1 MKKISGGVCAAK
13 GFTAAGI
20 HAGVKAGSSP
30 DKNDLA
36 LILSD
41 CECAAAATFT
51 NNRVKAAPVY
61 TTMNHLE
68 NGILHGIIVNSGNA
82 NACAPNGPEH
92 AEAMCA
98 AAAAVTGRQA
108 EDFAVASTGVIG
120 VELNIKAIQDS
131 VPALASALSI
141 GGSQSAAE
149 AIMTTDTVMKEIAVE
164 TTIGGKIVRL
174 GAICKGAG
182 MICPN
187 MGTMLCF
194 ITSDC
199 AITSDMLTAA
209 LHEVVPRTFNRVTV
223 DGDTSTNDACM
234 VLCNGSAGNPLIDW
248 KDDNYNIFKDALMYV
263 CTYMARAIAA
273 DGEGASHLLTCTVSG
288 SRSEEGREARTAG
301 RSGDA
306 PRRSGSENPQAGGA
320 GRPNSNRRGR
330 GDNRP
335 DRPQGSASRE
345 ERPNTRNNGQPGGPQ
360 QRRQPRP
367 TQPDG
372 QAPRGEE
379 QQRRSRGRGRRPDGP
394 NPNDNNINPNGGNRP
409 NRVPANT
416 GNNNGNRNGTP
427 ADGGD
432 NAGNGPRTNGGN
444 NNGNDRNGGNSP
456 AE

>member
-30 DKNDLA
+30 EKNDLA

-98 AAAAVTGRQA
+98 AVAAVTGRQA

-149 AIMTTDTVMKEIAVE
+149 AIMTTDTVMKEIAIE

-199 AITSDMLTAA
+199 AITSDMLFSA

-223 DGDTSTNDACM
+223 DGDTSTNDACV
-234 VLCNGSAGNPLIDW
+234 VLCNGNAGNPLIDW

-288 SRSEEGREARTAG
+288 SRSEEAAERLAKAVVGSNLVKAAMFGADANWGRVLCAMGYSR
-301 RSGDA
+301 A
-306 PRRSGSENPQAGGA
+306 PF
-320 GRPNSNRRGR
+320 
-330 GDNRP
+330 RP
-335 DRPQGSASRE
+335 DRVDASFYSSAGKIHVCKDGSAVEFDEDLAKKILSEHEVSIIINVNEGDYTATCWGCDLTYDYVRI
-345 ERPNTRNNGQPGGPQ
+345 NG
-360 QRRQPRP
+360 
-367 TQPDG
+367 DY
-372 QAPRGEE
+372 
-379 QQRRSRGRGRRPDGP
+379 
-394 NPNDNNINPNGGNRP
+394 
-409 NRVPANT
+409 
-416 GNNNGNRNGTP
+416 
-427 ADGGD
+427 
-432 NAGNGPRTNGGN
+432 RT
-444 NNGNDRNGGNSP
+444 
-456 AE
+456 

>member
-141 GGSQSAAE
+141 GGSNAAAE
-149 AIMTTDTVMKEIAVE
+149 AIMTTDTVMKEIAIE

-199 AITSDMLTAA
+199 AITSDMLFSA

-223 DGDTSTNDACM
+223 DGDTSTNDACV
-234 VLCNGSAGNPLIDW
+234 VLCNGNAGNPLIDW

-288 SRSEEGREARTAG
+288 SRSEEAAERLAKAVVGSNLVKAAMFGADANWGRVLCAMGYSR
-301 RSGDA
+301 A
-306 PRRSGSENPQAGGA
+306 PF
-320 GRPNSNRRGR
+320 
-330 GDNRP
+330 RP
-335 DRPQGSASRE
+335 DRVDASFYSSAGRIQVCKDGSAVEFDEDLAKKILSE
-345 ERPNTRNNGQPGGPQ
+345 EEVSIIINVNEGDCTATCWGCDLTYDYVRING
-360 QRRQPRP
+360 
-367 TQPDG
+367 DY
-372 QAPRGEE
+372 
-379 QQRRSRGRGRRPDGP
+379 
-394 NPNDNNINPNGGNRP
+394 
-409 NRVPANT
+409 
-416 GNNNGNRNGTP
+416 
-427 ADGGD
+427 
-432 NAGNGPRTNGGN
+432 RT
-444 NNGNDRNGGNSP
+444 
-456 AE
+456 

>member
-263 CTYMARAIAA
+263 CSYMARAIAA

-288 SRSEEGREARTAG
+288 SRSEEAAERLAKAVVGSMLVKAAMFGADANWGRVLCAMGYSR
-301 RSGDA
+301 A
-306 PRRSGSENPQAGGA
+306 PF
-320 GRPNSNRRGR
+320 
-330 GDNRP
+330 RP
-335 DRPQGSASRE
+335 DRVDASFYSSAGKIQVCKDGSAVEFDEDLAKKILSEHEVSIIINVNEGDYTATCWGCDLTYDYVRI
-345 ERPNTRNNGQPGGPQ
+345 NG
-360 QRRQPRP
+360 
-367 TQPDG
+367 DY
-372 QAPRGEE
+372 
-379 QQRRSRGRGRRPDGP
+379 
-394 NPNDNNINPNGGNRP
+394 
-409 NRVPANT
+409 
-416 GNNNGNRNGTP
+416 
-427 ADGGD
+427 
-432 NAGNGPRTNGGN
+432 RT
-444 NNGNDRNGGNSP
+444 
-456 AE
+456 

>member
-1 MKKISGGVCAAK
+1 MKKSSGVVCAAK

-20 HAGVKAGSSP
+20 HAVVNAGSSP

-141 GGSQSAAE
+141 GGSNAAAE
-149 AIMTTDTVMKEIAVE
+149 AIMTTDTVMKEIAIE

-199 AITSDMLTAA
+199 AITSDMLFSA

-223 DGDTSTNDACM
+223 DGDTSTNDACV

-288 SRSEEGREARTAG
+288 SRSEEAAERLAKAVVGSNLVKAAMFGADANWGRVLCAMGYSR
-301 RSGDA
+301 A
-306 PRRSGSENPQAGGA
+306 PF
-320 GRPNSNRRGR
+320 
-330 GDNRP
+330 RP
-335 DRPQGSASRE
+335 DRVDASFYSSAGRIQVCKDGSAVEFDEDLAKKILSE
-345 ERPNTRNNGQPGGPQ
+345 EEVSIIINVNEGDCTATCWGCDLTYDYVRING
-360 QRRQPRP
+360 
-367 TQPDG
+367 DY
-372 QAPRGEE
+372 
-379 QQRRSRGRGRRPDGP
+379 
-394 NPNDNNINPNGGNRP
+394 
-409 NRVPANT
+409 
-416 GNNNGNRNGTP
+416 
-427 ADGGD
+427 
-432 NAGNGPRTNGGN
+432 RT
-444 NNGNDRNGGNSP
+444 
-456 AE
+456 

>member
-149 AIMTTDTVMKEIAVE
+149 AIMTTDTVIKEIAVE

-223 DGDTSTNDACM
+223 DGDTSTNDTLV
-234 VLCNGSAGNPLIDW
+234 VLANGCAENPEITEKNEDYENFVKALHEVNETLAKMMAG
-248 KDDNYNIFKDALMYV
+248 
-263 CTYMARAIAA
+263 
-273 DGEGASHLLTCTVSG
+273 DGEGATALFETRVIHAATK
-288 SRSEEGREARTAG
+288 EDARTLAKSVICSSLTKAAIFGHDANWGRILCALGYSGAKFDPEAVELYFESEAG
-301 RSGDA
+301 RILIYK
-306 PRRSGSENPQAGGA
+306 
-320 GRPNSNRRGR
+320 
-330 GDNRP
+330 
-335 DRPQGSASRE
+335 
-345 ERPNTRNNGQPGGPQ
+345 
-360 QRRQPRP
+360 
-367 TQPDG
+367 DG
-372 QAPRGEE
+372 QAADYSEEEATKILSCPAVTVVADMKMGEA
-379 QQRRSRGRGRRPDGP
+379 QATAWGCDLTYDYVKINADYRS
-394 NPNDNNINPNGGNRP
+394 
-409 NRVPANT
+409 
-416 GNNNGNRNGTP
+416 
-427 ADGGD
+427 
-432 NAGNGPRTNGGN
+432 
-444 NNGNDRNGGNSP
+444 
-456 AE
+456 

>member
-20 HAGVKAGSSP
+20 HAGVKAGSNP
-30 DKNDLA
+30 EKNDLA

-98 AAAAVTGRQA
+98 AVAAVTGRQA

-141 GGSQSAAE
+141 GGSNAAAE
-149 AIMTTDTVMKEIAVE
+149 AIMTTDTVMKEIAIE

-199 AITSDMLTAA
+199 AITSDMLFSA

-223 DGDTSTNDACM
+223 DGDTSTNDACV

-288 SRSEEGREARTAG
+288 SRSEEAAERLAKAVVGSMLVKAAMFGADANWGRVLCAMGYSR
-301 RSGDA
+301 A
-306 PRRSGSENPQAGGA
+306 PF
-320 GRPNSNRRGR
+320 
-330 GDNRP
+330 RP
-335 DRPQGSASRE
+335 DRVDASFYSSAGRIQVCKDGSAVEFDEDLAKKILSE
-345 ERPNTRNNGQPGGPQ
+345 EEVSIIINVNEGDCTATCWGCDLTYDYVRING
-360 QRRQPRP
+360 
-367 TQPDG
+367 DY
-372 QAPRGEE
+372 
-379 QQRRSRGRGRRPDGP
+379 
-394 NPNDNNINPNGGNRP
+394 
-409 NRVPANT
+409 
-416 GNNNGNRNGTP
+416 
-427 ADGGD
+427 
-432 NAGNGPRTNGGN
+432 RT
-444 NNGNDRNGGNSP
+444 
-456 AE
+456 

>member
-141 GGSQSAAE
+141 GGSNAAAE

-199 AITSDMLTAA
+199 AITSDMLFSA

-223 DGDTSTNDACM
+223 DGDTSTNDACV
-234 VLCNGSAGNPLIDW
+234 VLCNGNAGNPLIDW

-288 SRSEEGREARTAG
+288 SRSEEAAERLAKAVVGSNLVKAAMFGADANWGRVLCAMGYSR
-301 RSGDA
+301 A
-306 PRRSGSENPQAGGA
+306 PF
-320 GRPNSNRRGR
+320 
-330 GDNRP
+330 RP
-335 DRPQGSASRE
+335 DRVDASFYSSAGKIQVCKDGSAVEFDEDLAKKILSEHEVSIIINVNEGDYTATCWGCDLTYDYVRI
-345 ERPNTRNNGQPGGPQ
+345 NG
-360 QRRQPRP
+360 
-367 TQPDG
+367 DY
-372 QAPRGEE
+372 
-379 QQRRSRGRGRRPDGP
+379 
-394 NPNDNNINPNGGNRP
+394 
-409 NRVPANT
+409 
-416 GNNNGNRNGTP
+416 
-427 ADGGD
+427 
-432 NAGNGPRTNGGN
+432 RT
-444 NNGNDRNGGNSP
+444 
-456 AE
+456 

>member
-30 DKNDLA
+30 EKNDLA

-141 GGSQSAAE
+141 GGSNAAAE

-288 SRSEEGREARTAG
+288 SRSEEAAERLAKAVVGSMLVKAAMFGADANWGRVLCAMGYSR
-301 RSGDA
+301 A
-306 PRRSGSENPQAGGA
+306 PF
-320 GRPNSNRRGR
+320 
-330 GDNRP
+330 RP
-335 DRPQGSASRE
+335 DRVDASFYSSAGKIQVCKDGSAVEFDEDLAKKILSEHEVSIIINVNEGDYTATCWGCDLTYDYVRI
-345 ERPNTRNNGQPGGPQ
+345 NG
-360 QRRQPRP
+360 
-367 TQPDG
+367 DY
-372 QAPRGEE
+372 
-379 QQRRSRGRGRRPDGP
+379 
-394 NPNDNNINPNGGNRP
+394 
-409 NRVPANT
+409 
-416 GNNNGNRNGTP
+416 
-427 ADGGD
+427 
-432 NAGNGPRTNGGN
+432 RT
-444 NNGNDRNGGNSP
+444 
-456 AE
+456 

>member
-199 AITSDMLTAA
+199 AITSDMLFSA

-223 DGDTSTNDACM
+223 DGDTSTNDACV
-234 VLCNGSAGNPLIDW
+234 VLCNGNAGNPLIDW

-288 SRSEEGREARTAG
+288 SRSEEAAERLAKAVVGSNLVKAAMFGADANWGRVLCAMGYSR
-301 RSGDA
+301 A
-306 PRRSGSENPQAGGA
+306 PF
-320 GRPNSNRRGR
+320 
-330 GDNRP
+330 RP
-335 DRPQGSASRE
+335 DRVDASFYSSAGKIQVCKDGSAVEFDEDLAKKILSEHEVSIIINVNEGDYTATCWGCDLTYDYVRI
-345 ERPNTRNNGQPGGPQ
+345 NG
-360 QRRQPRP
+360 
-367 TQPDG
+367 DY
-372 QAPRGEE
+372 
-379 QQRRSRGRGRRPDGP
+379 
-394 NPNDNNINPNGGNRP
+394 
-409 NRVPANT
+409 
-416 GNNNGNRNGTP
+416 
-427 ADGGD
+427 
-432 NAGNGPRTNGGN
+432 RT
-444 NNGNDRNGGNSP
+444 
-456 AE
+456 

>member
-30 DKNDLA
+30 EKNDLA

-98 AAAAVTGRQA
+98 AVAAVTGRQA
-108 EDFAVASTGVIG
+108 EDFAVASTGGIG
-120 VELNIKAIQDS
+120 VELNITAIQDS

-141 GGSQSAAE
+141 GGSNAAAE
-149 AIMTTDTVMKEIAVE
+149 AIMTTDTVMKEIAIE

-199 AITSDMLTAA
+199 AITSDMLFSA

-223 DGDTSTNDACM
+223 DGDTSTNDACV

-288 SRSEEGREARTAG
+288 SRSEEAAERLAKAVVGSNLVKAAMFGADANWGRVLCAMGYSR
-301 RSGDA
+301 A
-306 PRRSGSENPQAGGA
+306 PF
-320 GRPNSNRRGR
+320 
-330 GDNRP
+330 RP
-335 DRPQGSASRE
+335 DRVDASFYSSAGRIQVCKDGSAVEFDEDLAKKILSE
-345 ERPNTRNNGQPGGPQ
+345 EEVSIIINVNEGDCTATCWGCDLTYDYVRING
-360 QRRQPRP
+360 
-367 TQPDG
+367 DY
-372 QAPRGEE
+372 
-379 QQRRSRGRGRRPDGP
+379 
-394 NPNDNNINPNGGNRP
+394 
-409 NRVPANT
+409 
-416 GNNNGNRNGTP
+416 
-427 ADGGD
+427 
-432 NAGNGPRTNGGN
+432 RT
-444 NNGNDRNGGNSP
+444 
-456 AE
+456 

>member
-41 CECAAAATFT
+41 CECAAAA
-51 NNRVKAAPVY
+51 
-61 TTMNHLE
+61 MNHLE

-223 DGDTSTNDACM
+223 DGDTSTNDACV

-288 SRSEEGREARTAG
+288 SRSEEAAERLAKAVVGSMLVKAAMFGADANWGRVLCAMGYSR
-301 RSGDA
+301 A
-306 PRRSGSENPQAGGA
+306 PF
-320 GRPNSNRRGR
+320 
-330 GDNRP
+330 RP
-335 DRPQGSASRE
+335 DRVDASFYSSAGKIQVCKDGSAVEFDEDLAKKILSEHEVSIIINVNEGDYTATCWGCDLTYDYVRI
-345 ERPNTRNNGQPGGPQ
+345 NG
-360 QRRQPRP
+360 
-367 TQPDG
+367 DY
-372 QAPRGEE
+372 
-379 QQRRSRGRGRRPDGP
+379 
-394 NPNDNNINPNGGNRP
+394 
-409 NRVPANT
+409 
-416 GNNNGNRNGTP
+416 
-427 ADGGD
+427 
-432 NAGNGPRTNGGN
+432 RT
-444 NNGNDRNGGNSP
+444 
-456 AE
+456 

>member
-30 DKNDLA
+30 EKNDLA

-194 ITSDC
+194 ITTDC
-199 AITSDMLTAA
+199 AITHEMLEDA
-209 LHEVVPRTFNRVTV
+209 LREVVARTFNRVTV
-223 DGDTSTNDACM
+223 DGDTSTNDMCLA
-234 VLCNGSAGNPLIDW
+234 LANGMAGNPLIEW
-248 KDDNYNIFKDALMYV
+248 KDEDYSAFLAALEEL
-263 CTYMARAIAA
+263 CRQLARSIAG
-273 DGEGASHLLTCTVSG
+273 DGEGASKLVTCRMTG
-288 SRSEEGREARTAG
+288 ARSEESAERLAKAVVGSSLVKAAMFGSDANWGRVLCAMG
-301 RSGDA
+301 YSKA
-306 PRRSGSENPQAGGA
+306 PFRPEHVDVTFQSQAGSVPVC
-320 GRPNSNRRGR
+320 RQ
-330 GDNRP
+330 GDGLPFDEDAAKRILSEKEVVILV
-335 DRPQGSASRE
+335 DLHEGDEAAE
-345 ERPNTRNNGQPGGPQ
+345 CWGCDLTYDYVKING
-360 QRRQPRP
+360 
-367 TQPDG
+367 DY
-372 QAPRGEE
+372 
-379 QQRRSRGRGRRPDGP
+379 
-394 NPNDNNINPNGGNRP
+394 
-409 NRVPANT
+409 
-416 GNNNGNRNGTP
+416 
-427 ADGGD
+427 
-432 NAGNGPRTNGGN
+432 RT
-444 NNGNDRNGGNSP
+444 
-456 AE
+456 

>member
-30 DKNDLA
+30 EKNDLA

-98 AAAAVTGRQA
+98 AVAAVTGRQA

-141 GGSQSAAE
+141 GGSNAAAE
-149 AIMTTDTVMKEIAVE
+149 AIMTTDTVMKEIAIE

-199 AITSDMLTAA
+199 AITSDMLFSA

-288 SRSEEGREARTAG
+288 SRSEEAAERLAKAVVGSMLVKAAMFGADANWGRVLCAMGYSR
-301 RSGDA
+301 A
-306 PRRSGSENPQAGGA
+306 PF
-320 GRPNSNRRGR
+320 
-330 GDNRP
+330 RP
-335 DRPQGSASRE
+335 DRVDASFYSSAGRIQVCKDGSAVEFDEDLAKKILSE
-345 ERPNTRNNGQPGGPQ
+345 EEVSIIINVNEGDCTATCWGCDLTYDYVRING
-360 QRRQPRP
+360 
-367 TQPDG
+367 DY
-372 QAPRGEE
+372 
-379 QQRRSRGRGRRPDGP
+379 
-394 NPNDNNINPNGGNRP
+394 
-409 NRVPANT
+409 
-416 GNNNGNRNGTP
+416 
-427 ADGGD
+427 
-432 NAGNGPRTNGGN
+432 RT
-444 NNGNDRNGGNSP
+444 
-456 AE
+456 

>member
-20 HAGVKAGSSP
+20 HAGVKAGSNP
-30 DKNDLA
+30 EKNDLA

-92 AEAMCA
+92 AEAMCTA
-98 AAAAVTGRQA
+98 VAAVTGRQA

-141 GGSQSAAE
+141 GGSNAAAE
-149 AIMTTDTVMKEIAVE
+149 AIMTTDTVMKEIAIE

-199 AITSDMLTAA
+199 AITSDMLFSA

-223 DGDTSTNDACM
+223 DGDTSTNDACV

-288 SRSEEGREARTAG
+288 SRSEEAAERLAKAVVGSNLVKAAMFGADANWGRVLCAMGYSR
-301 RSGDA
+301 A
-306 PRRSGSENPQAGGA
+306 PF
-320 GRPNSNRRGR
+320 
-330 GDNRP
+330 RP
-335 DRPQGSASRE
+335 DRVDASFYSSAGRIQVCKDGSAVEFDEDLAKKILSE
-345 ERPNTRNNGQPGGPQ
+345 EEVSIIINVNEGDCTATCWGCDLTYDYVRING
-360 QRRQPRP
+360 
-367 TQPDG
+367 DY
-372 QAPRGEE
+372 
-379 QQRRSRGRGRRPDGP
+379 
-394 NPNDNNINPNGGNRP
+394 
-409 NRVPANT
+409 
-416 GNNNGNRNGTP
+416 
-427 ADGGD
+427 
-432 NAGNGPRTNGGN
+432 RT
-444 NNGNDRNGGNSP
+444 
-456 AE
+456 

>member
-288 SRSEEGREARTAG
+288 SRSEEAAERLAKAVVGSMLVKAAMFGADANWGRVLCAMGYSR
-301 RSGDA
+301 A
-306 PRRSGSENPQAGGA
+306 PF
-320 GRPNSNRRGR
+320 
-330 GDNRP
+330 RP
-335 DRPQGSASRE
+335 DRVDASFYSSAGKIQVCKDGSAVEFDENLAKKILSEHEVSIIINVNEGDYTATCWGCDLTYDYVRI
-345 ERPNTRNNGQPGGPQ
+345 NG
-360 QRRQPRP
+360 
-367 TQPDG
+367 DY
-372 QAPRGEE
+372 
-379 QQRRSRGRGRRPDGP
+379 
-394 NPNDNNINPNGGNRP
+394 
-409 NRVPANT
+409 
-416 GNNNGNRNGTP
+416 
-427 ADGGD
+427 
-432 NAGNGPRTNGGN
+432 RT
-444 NNGNDRNGGNSP
+444 
-456 AE
+456 

>member
-30 DKNDLA
+30 EKNDLA

-98 AAAAVTGRQA
+98 AVAAVTGRQA

-141 GGSQSAAE
+141 GGSNAAAE
-149 AIMTTDTVMKEIAVE
+149 AIMTTNTVMKEIAIE

-199 AITSDMLTAA
+199 AITSDMLFSA

-223 DGDTSTNDACM
+223 DGDTSTNDACV

-288 SRSEEGREARTAG
+288 SRSEEAAERLAKAVVGSNLVKAAMFGADANWGRVLCAMGYSR
-301 RSGDA
+301 A
-306 PRRSGSENPQAGGA
+306 PF
-320 GRPNSNRRGR
+320 
-330 GDNRP
+330 RP
-335 DRPQGSASRE
+335 DRVDASFYSSAGRIQVCKDGSAVEFDEDLAKKILSE
-345 ERPNTRNNGQPGGPQ
+345 EEVSIIINVNEGDCTATCWGCDLTYDYVRING
-360 QRRQPRP
+360 
-367 TQPDG
+367 DY
-372 QAPRGEE
+372 
-379 QQRRSRGRGRRPDGP
+379 
-394 NPNDNNINPNGGNRP
+394 
-409 NRVPANT
+409 
-416 GNNNGNRNGTP
+416 
-427 ADGGD
+427 
-432 NAGNGPRTNGGN
+432 RT
-444 NNGNDRNGGNSP
+444 
-456 AE
+456 

>member
-61 TTMNHLE
+61 TTLNHLE

-288 SRSEEGREARTAG
+288 SRSEEAAERLAKAVVGSMLVKAAMFGADANWGRVLCAMGYSR
-301 RSGDA
+301 A
-306 PRRSGSENPQAGGA
+306 PF
-320 GRPNSNRRGR
+320 
-330 GDNRP
+330 RP
-335 DRPQGSASRE
+335 DRVDASFYSSAGKIQVCKDGSAVEFDEDLAKKILSEHEVSIIINVNEGDYTATCWGCDLTYDYVRI
-345 ERPNTRNNGQPGGPQ
+345 NG
-360 QRRQPRP
+360 
-367 TQPDG
+367 DY
-372 QAPRGEE
+372 
-379 QQRRSRGRGRRPDGP
+379 
-394 NPNDNNINPNGGNRP
+394 
-409 NRVPANT
+409 
-416 GNNNGNRNGTP
+416 
-427 ADGGD
+427 
-432 NAGNGPRTNGGN
+432 RT
-444 NNGNDRNGGNSP
+444 
-456 AE
+456 

>member
-68 NGILHGIIVNSGNA
+68 NGILHGIIVNSGPA
-82 NACAPNGPEH
+82 NACAPHGPDP
-92 AEAMCA
+92 ADALCA

-288 SRSEEGREARTAG
+288 SRSEEAAERLAKAVVGSMLVKAAMFGADANWGRVLCAMGYSR
-301 RSGDA
+301 A
-306 PRRSGSENPQAGGA
+306 PF
-320 GRPNSNRRGR
+320 
-330 GDNRP
+330 RP
-335 DRPQGSASRE
+335 DRVDASFYSSAGKIQVCKDGSAVEFDEDLAKKILSEHEVSIIINVNEGDYTATCWGCDLTYDYVRI
-345 ERPNTRNNGQPGGPQ
+345 NG
-360 QRRQPRP
+360 
-367 TQPDG
+367 DY
-372 QAPRGEE
+372 
-379 QQRRSRGRGRRPDGP
+379 
-394 NPNDNNINPNGGNRP
+394 
-409 NRVPANT
+409 
-416 GNNNGNRNGTP
+416 
-427 ADGGD
+427 
-432 NAGNGPRTNGGN
+432 RT
-444 NNGNDRNGGNSP
+444 
-456 AE
+456 